1 MTRQETRQKEQIG
14 RLFASLFC
22 IAGSS
27 LVGVFIVKLISQS
40 LQIAFTDFG
49 LLATGS
55 VMILIGAKFDFNK
68 FIFSS
73 GGEHR
78 VNHLFFKIGS
88 SLLGLLIAIK
98 ILAGETSSYRRTL
111 EEGGIVEWATFLLL
125 LISAYILFSCARNM
139 RSILFKAVYYIL
151 SAFSFIIGMEEMS
164 WGQMIFNWKTPS
176 QLALINDQG
185 ETNLHNI
192 EFISRHTDLV
202 YGAILAL
209 IIFITLAADRR
220 TKQFKNKNF
229 YNNLLDVA
237 PSKMLLIYFIPASIF
252 SLCLYFDIHEYTNGF
267 ILRGEEE
274 LMEML
279 GAFGLLGY
287 STSMISRLK
296 SIPLNKNSNMHE
308 NIETG

>member
-14 RLFASLFC
+14 RLFTSLLC
-22 IAGSS
+22 ITGSS
-27 LVGVFIVKLISQS
+27 LVGVFIAKLISQS
-40 LQIAFTDFG
+40 LQIAFTDYA
-49 LLATGS
+49 LLVSGS

-68 FIFSS
+68 FIFST

-78 VNHLFFKIGS
+78 VNRLFFKIGS
-88 SLLGLLIAIK
+88 SLLGFLITIK
-98 ILAGETSSYRRTL
+98 ILAGETSSYRRSL

-139 RSILFKAVYYIL
+139 RSSLFRVIYYIL
-151 SAFSFIIGMEEMS
+151 SGFSFVIGMEEMS

-192 EFISRHTDLV
+192 GFISSHSDLA
-202 YGAILAL
+202 YGLILAM
-209 IIFITLAADRR
+209 IVFITLAANRP
-220 TKQFKNKNF
+220 TKQIKNKNF
-229 YNNLLDVA
+229 YTALLELA

-252 SLCLYFDIHEYTNGF
+252 SLCLYFNVHEYTHGF

-274 LMEML
+274 LMEMI

-287 STSMISRLK
+287 STSMISRSKDVQLK
-296 SIPLNKNSNMHE
+296 
-308 NIETG
+308 